1 MKLETITIENFRCFD
16 KLTLDL
22 HPELSVLIAPNGAG
36 KTALLDAARAS
47 VWPFVKAFDLGS
59 QAGKSATI
67 RIEDVRRV
75 KRADGSMESA
85 TPSRIIAKGV
95 WQKGGASETW
105 TQIRDKLKPRTNTIY
120 DAGAKALTRFGDKL
134 QTRIRKEDETGPV
147 NLPLIAYLGTGRLW
161 YQGRHTSTVR
171 DKKLDQSVFSR
182 AWGYRDCITA
192 SSNYK
197 QFEEWYGWIY
207 RSYREQQ
214 IIHLEKNLPLADTA
228 LCFEEAIKVVKT
240 AVNEITENDTGW
252 RDIAYSASLQQ
263 QIILTHPDHGDMPLS
278 MLSDGLR
285 NTVIMAADIAF
296 RCIKLNPHYGA
307 EAALKTTGIV
317 MIDEVDMFLHPA
329 WQQTIIGSL
338 KRAFPQI
345 QFIVTTH
352 SPQVLTTVKQDCIR
366 LLKQKVDP
374 DTGKVL
380 SVAEIPDTQS
390 KGTASSDVL
399 AWLMDMDPVPD
410 VEEARWLST
419 YKALIQSN
427 EYGTDSAVRLRT
439 KLIEHFGND
448 HQVITECDRLIRLTE
463 MKNRLSSKKQKGE

>member
-22 HPELSVLIAPNGAG
+22 HPELTVLIAPNGAG

-59 QAGKSATI
+59 QTGKSATI

-95 WQKGGASETW
+95 WQKGGVTETW
-105 TQIRDKLKPRTNTIY
+105 MQTRDKLKLRTNTIY

-134 QTRIRKEDETGPV
+134 QIKIRKEDETAPV

-171 DKKLDQSVFSR
+171 DNKLDQSVYSR

-214 IIHLEKNLPLADTA
+214 IIHLEKNLPLPDNT
-228 LCFEEAIKVVKT
+228 LCFEEAIQVVKT
-240 AVNEITENDTGW
+240 AVNEITEKNTGW

-296 RCIKLNPHYGA
+296 RCIKLNPHYGV

-352 SPQVLTTVKQDCIR
+352 SPQVLTTVNRDCIR
-366 LLKQKVDP
+366 LLKQKTDP
-374 DTGKVL
+374 ETGKVI
-380 SVAEIPDTQS
+380 SVVEIPDTQS
-390 KGTASSDVL
+390 KGIASSDVL

-410 VEEARWLST
+410 VEESRWLSD

-427 EYGTDSAVRLRT
+427 KYESASAVQLRT

-448 HQVITECDRLIRLTE
+448 HQAIAECDRLIRLTE
-463 MKNRLSSKKQKGE
+463 MKTRLSSRSKKGE

>member
-22 HPELSVLIAPNGAG
+22 HPELTVLIAPNGAG

-59 QAGKSATI
+59 QTGKSATI

-75 KRADGSMESA
+75 KRADGNMESA
-85 TPSRIIAKGV
+85 IPSKITANGI
-95 WQKGGASETW
+95 WQKGGTSETW
-105 TQIRDKLKPRTNTIY
+105 VQIRDKLKPRTNTIY
-120 DAGAKALTRFGDKL
+120 DTGSKALTRFGDKL
-134 QTRIRKEDETGPV
+134 QKKIRNEHLTTPV

-171 DKKLDQSVFSR
+171 DNKMDQSVYSR

-192 SSNYK
+192 SSSYK

-214 IIHLEKNLPLADTA
+214 IIHLEKNLPLDSNA
-228 LCFEEAIKVVKT
+228 LRFEEAIKVVKT
-240 AVNEITENDTGW
+240 AVNEITGKDTGW
-252 RDIAYSASLQQ
+252 QDIAYSASLEQ

-296 RCIKLNPHYGA
+296 RCIKLNPHYGT

-338 KRAFPQI
+338 KRAFPEI

-352 SPQVLTTVKQDCIR
+352 SPQVLTTVESECIR
-366 LLKQKVDP
+366 ILKNGEVRFAP
-374 DTGKVL
+374 
-380 SVAEIPDTQS
+380 
-390 KGTASSDVL
+390 KGTKGAQASRVL
-399 AWLMDMDPVPD
+399 KRVQS
-410 VEEARWLST
+410 VE
-419 YKALIQSN
+419 
-427 EYGTDSAVRLRT
+427 VRPPEDENT
-439 KLIEHFGND
+439 KLLNRYKDMVYADQWDDPLTIDMRKRLDEIFENEEPELTDADLYIENRKWELDIEND
-448 HQVITECDRLIRLTE
+448 Q
-463 MKNRLSSKKQKGE
+463 